1 MRELVI
7 GPGAETFR
15 GGSGAETPNAPRWAL
30 RAKRLFDGEVLHTG
44 APLVVVCGGRISEVD
59 LAGTSVSEELPVADL
74 GDVTLLPGLIDA
86 HVHLA
91 LDPAGDAVV
100 QMQADPDEVLLQR
113 MHQHAQAALRA
124 GITTVRD
131 LGDRSYLASV
141 LRERYR
147 AEAQAGPEI
156 LVAGPPITRSGGH
169 CWFLG
174 GEADT
179 PEELAAAVA
188 ERVARGVDVIKVMAT
203 GGVITPG
210 CEPYQSQYGRSEL
223 QLIADAAHRAGL
235 PVTAHAH
242 ANLGIVDAVAAG
254 MDGIEHCT
262 FLTEQG
268 VSLDLQTVAALAET
282 GVYVGATAATAR
294 SGELPAHLVQIGEN
308 FARMHRAGVRLV
320 CSSDAGVA
328 PFKPHDSLPHGV
340 IYFGARLGFTS
351 AQALASVTSLAA
363 QACAVGDRKG
373 RIAPGYDADLLA
385 VAGNPAAD
393 LPAILH
399 PTAIYRAGRR
409 CGTGPASAP
418 GVVG

>member
-1 MRELVI
+1 MNEYRAQI
-7 GPGAETFR
+7 PH
-15 GGSGAETPNAPRWAL
+15 GGRWGL
-30 RAKRLFDGEVLHTG
+30 RARRLFDGEAFHVG
-44 APLVVVCGGRISEVD
+44 APLVIVCEGRISGVD
-59 LAGTSVSEELPVADL
+59 LTGNDVSADLPIVDL

-91 LDPAGDAVV
+91 FDPVGDVV
-100 QMQADPDEVLLQR
+100 RQMQADRDEVLLAR
-113 MHQHAQAALRA
+113 MHRHAQAALRA

-141 LRERYR
+141 LRERYL

-174 GEADT
+174 GQADT

-188 ERVARGVDVIKVMAT
+188 ERAARGVDVIKVMAT

-210 CEPYQSQYGRSEL
+210 CQPYQSQYGPAEL
-223 QLIADAAHRAGL
+223 QLIADAAHRAGI

-242 ANLGIVDAVAAG
+242 ANPGIADAVAAG
-254 MDGIEHCT
+254 VDGIEHC
-262 FLTEQG
+262 FFRTEQG
-268 VSLDLQTVAALAET
+268 VSLDLQTVATLAET
-282 GVYVGATAATAR
+282 GVYVSTTTAR
-294 SGELPAHLVQIGEN
+294 PPGELPAHLIPTREN

-320 CSSDAGVA
+320 CSSDAGVN
-328 PFKPHDSLPHGV
+328 PQKPHDCLPHGV

-399 PTAIYRAGRR
+399 PTAIYRAGHR
-409 CGTGPASAP
+409 CDTPDAARKDSLDLR
-418 GVVG
+418 

>member
-1 MRELVI
+1 MNEHRAQI
-7 GPGAETFR
+7 PD
-15 GGSGAETPNAPRWAL
+15 GGSWGL
-30 RAKRLFDGEVLHTG
+30 RAARLFDGEVFHTG
-44 APLVVVCGGRISEVD
+44 APLVVVSGDRISAVD
-59 LAGTSVSEELPVADL
+59 LAGGGGSPGLPTVDL

-91 LDPAGDAVV
+91 FDPAGDVV
-100 QMQADPDEVLLQR
+100 TQMQADPDEVLLQR
-113 MHQHAQAALRA
+113 MHRHAQAALRA

-141 LRERYR
+141 LRERYL
-147 AEAQAGPEI
+147 AQTQAGPQI
-156 LVAGPPITRSGGH
+156 LVAGPPITRRGGH

-174 GEADT
+174 GQADT
-179 PEELAAAVA
+179 PEELAAAVT
-188 ERVARGVDVIKVMAT
+188 ERAARGVDVIKVMAT
-203 GGVITPG
+203 GGRITPG
-210 CEPYQSQYGRSEL
+210 CQPYQSQYGRSEL
-223 QLIADAAHRAGL
+223 QLIADAAHRAGI

-242 ANLGIVDAVAAG
+242 ANPGIADAMAAG
-254 MDGIEHCT
+254 VDGIEHCF

-282 GVYVGATAATAR
+282 GVYVSTTTAR
-294 SGELPAHLVQIGEN
+294 PPYELPAEMAQAREN

-320 CSSDAGVA
+320 CSSDAGIR
-328 PFKPHDSLPHGV
+328 PWKPYDCLPHGV

-373 RIAPGYDADLLA
+373 KIAPGYDADLLA

-409 CGTGPASAP
+409 CDTPDAARRESLDHR
-418 GVVG
+418 